1 MFTRREIP
9 ALIAGTLWYISV
21 TEPSGLIVS
30 PILSGLLLKAI
41 SESLVQARP
50 ASKKKFRSENS
61 IFDGITAKRSGPVNG
76 ILTSKLA
83 TAIRVHISWLRPQ
96 PVLKHWPLL

>member
-30 PILSGLLLKAI
+30 PILSGLLLNAI
-41 SESLVQARP
+41 SEPFVQANP
-50 ASKKKFRSENS
+50 ASKKMFKSENS
-61 IFDGITAKRSGPVNG
+61 ILEGIKAKRSGPANG
-76 ILTSKLA
+76 NLTSKLA
-83 TAIRVHISWLRPQ
+83 TAIRVPIN
-96 PVLKHWPLL
+96 